1 MPTKLIDHQFAA
13 GALATFHAKL
23 TVDYEYG
30 TDDNGDVDRCKIQAG
45 SIVTNPV
52 ITTNNPLIDVV
63 SEQEREGPIH
73 SVRKDDCVSSE
84 GKLNHQDRVK
94 CWYSGVVVLRTP
106 GLKIPFTDIELPGI
120 KLIETRFKLII
131 WINADGSTNHTI
143 FENGQA
149 I

>member
-23 TVDYEYG
+23 KVDYEYG

-45 SIVTNPV
+45 SIVTNPT
-52 ITTNNPLIDVV
+52 ITTNNPLLEVI

-84 GKLNHQDRVK
+84 GKLNHQDRGQEW
-94 CWYSGVVVLRTP
+94 CHVLNS
-106 GLKIPFTDIELPGI
+106 E
-120 KLIETRFKLII
+120 
-131 WINADGSTNHTI
+131 
-143 FENGQA
+143 
-149 I
+149 